1 MRTVIAFLLGILVG
15 GPLGLMISFALW
27 ERLNDKI

>member
-1 MRTVIAFLLGILVG
+1 MRTVIAFALGLLAG

-27 ERLNDKI
+27 ERLNDKN